1 MAKDIKFNIDA
12 RDELKK
18 GVDELANAVKVTLGP
33 KGRNVIIEKKFGAPH
48 ITKDGVTV
56 AKEVELSDLFQN
68 IGKRRFGIADDEALK
83 HDFLKAVLG
92 APGEVFQ
99 PVFFCQLPGY
109 LTQGRKADAEYM
121 LRSRKE

>member
-1 MAKDIKFNIDA
+1 MVCIKFPFHGN
-12 RDELKK
+12 RQPHLRCK
-18 GVDELANAVKVTLGP
+18 GCFCLDVYKRQVTYRP
-33 KGRNVIIEKKFGAPH
+33 VVYFG
-48 ITKDGVTV
+48 
-56 AKEVELSDLFQN
+56 KEGGDLFQN

-109 LTQGRKADAEYM
+109 LTQGRKADAEYV
-121 LRSRKE
+121 LRSRKEGG

>member
-1 MAKDIKFNIDA
+1 MAKRTVNSSPDRMQGCRKSQNSAGFSPAALRVMQKLSHTDQLFI
-12 RDELKK
+12 LKK
-18 GVDELANAVKVTLGP
+18 GG
-33 KGRNVIIEKKFGAPH
+33 
-48 ITKDGVTV
+48 
-56 AKEVELSDLFQN
+56 DLFQN

-92 APGEVFQ
+92 APGEIFQ

-121 LRSRKE
+121 LRSRKEGG